1 MMNTP
6 DFKLS
11 AVTPPEDTGFLQF
24 LYQNALGRIFL
35 RLLMARWVSRLS
47 GAFLDSRLSKP
58 MIKRFVKKNEI
69 DLSLYEKEEYRNFND
84 FFTRRIRPEL
94 RVIDNDPDA
103 FVAPCDGLL
112 SVYPIEKGRVMPIKQ
127 SEYTVS
133 DLVDDDALAAEFDG
147 GHCLVFR
154 LCVHHYH
161 RYAFADGGK
170 PISNKYI
177 KGKFHT
183 VRPIALRLHPVFR
196 ENARE
201 VTVYESDHFGK
212 LAQIEVGAMLVGKIE
227 NKPMGERFERG
238 EEKGRFLYGGSTVVL
253 LVGKDR
259 VTLPDSLFEATREG
273 KEVPVEMG
281 MKLGEKVK

>member
-1 MMNTP
+1 MKHTVSEI
-6 DFKLS
+6 S
-11 AVTPPEDTGFLQF
+11 AVTPPEDTGFLRF

-35 RLLMARWVSRLS
+35 RLLMGRWVSRLS

-58 MIKRFVKKNEI
+58 MIKRFIKKNAI

-94 RVIDNDPDA
+94 RPIEQSADA

-112 SVYPIEKGRVMPIKQ
+112 SVYPIEKGSVYPIKQ
-127 SEYTVS
+127 SEYTVA
-133 DLVDDDALAAEFDG
+133 DLLADETMAEEFDG
-147 GHCLVFR
+147 GVCLVFR

-170 PISNKYI
+170 PILNKYI

-183 VRPIALRLHPVFR
+183 VRPIALRLHPVFK

-201 VTVYESDHFGK
+201 VTLYESDNFGK
-212 LAQIEVGAMLVGKIE
+212 MAQIEVGAMLVGKIE
-227 NKPMGERFERG
+227 NKPMGERFARG
-238 EEKGRFLYGGSTVVL
+238 EEKGRFLYGGSTVVE

-259 VTLPDSLFEATREG
+259 VNFPQELFDATNEG
-273 KEVPVEMG
+273 KEVPVEIG
-281 MKLGEKVK
+281 MKLGVKIK

>member
-1 MMNTP
+1 MMKTP
-6 DFKLS
+6 EFS
-11 AVTPPEDTGFLQF
+11 AVTPPEDTGFLHF

-35 RLLMARWVSRLS
+35 RVLMARWVSRLS

-58 MIKRFVKKNEI
+58 MIKRFIKKNEI

-112 SVYPIEKGRVMPIKQ
+112 SVYPIEEGRVMPIKQ
-127 SEYTVS
+127 SEYTVA
-133 DLVDDDALAAEFDG
+133 DLLADEALAKEFDG
-147 GHCLVFR
+147 GYCLVFR

-170 PISNKYI
+170 PISNQYI

-183 VRPIALRLHPVFR
+183 VRPIALRLHPVFK

-212 LAQIEVGAMLVGKIE
+212 MAQIEVGAMLVGKIE

-238 EEKGRFLYGGSTVVL
+238 EEKGRFLYGGSTVVV

-259 VTLPDSLFEATREG
+259 VLLPKMLLDATNEG

>member
-1 MMNTP
+1 MNNTVREF
-6 DFKLS
+6 D
-11 AVTPPEDTGFLQF
+11 AVTPLEDTGFLRF
-24 LYQNALGRIFL
+24 LYQNAVGRLFL

-47 GAFLDSRLSKP
+47 GAFLDSRFSKP
-58 MIKRFVKKNEI
+58 MIKRFIRKNEI

-94 RVIDNDPDA
+94 RPIEKDPDA

-112 SVYPIEKGRVMPIKQ
+112 SVYPIEQGSVYPIKQ
-127 SEYTVS
+127 SEYTLA
-133 DLVDDDALAAEFDG
+133 DLLADEKIAKEFDG
-147 GHCLVFR
+147 GVCLVFR

-170 PISNKYI
+170 PIANKYI

-183 VRPIALRLHPVFR
+183 VRPIALRLHPVFK

-201 VTVYESDHFGK
+201 VTLYESDNFGTI
-212 LAQIEVGAMLVGKIE
+212 AQIEVGAMLVGKIE
-227 NKPMGERFERG
+227 NKPMGERFDRG
-238 EEKGRFLYGGSTVVL
+238 EEKGRFLYGGSTVVV
-253 LVGKDR
+253 LVGKNR
-259 VTLPDSLFEATREG
+259 VNFPKELFDATNEG

-281 MKLGEKVK
+281 MKLGEKIK

>member
-1 MMNTP
+1 MKKAVRE
-6 DFKLS
+6 FS
-11 AVTPPEDTGFLQF
+11 AEMPPEDTGFLRF
-24 LYQNALGRIFL
+24 LYQNALGRLFL
-35 RLLMARWVSRLS
+35 RLLMARWVSRLA

-58 MIKRFVKKNEI
+58 MIKRFIKKNEI

-94 RVIDNDPDA
+94 REIDKDPDA

-112 SVYPIEKGRVMPIKQ
+112 SAYRIEKGSVYPIKQ
-127 SEYTVS
+127 SEYTVA
-133 DLVDDDALAAEFDG
+133 DLLADETLAEEFDG
-147 GHCLVFR
+147 GICLVFR

-170 PISNKYI
+170 PILNKYI

-183 VRPIALRLHPVFR
+183 VRPIALRLHPVFK

-201 VTVYESDHFGK
+201 VTVYESDNFGK
-212 LAQIEVGAMLVGKIE
+212 MAQIEVGAMLVGKIE
-227 NKPMGERFERG
+227 NKPMGEHFSRG
-238 EEKGRFLYGGSTVVL
+238 EEKGRFLYGGSTVVVL
-253 LVGKDR
+253 LEKDR
-259 VTLPDSLFEATREG
+259 VNLPDFLFDATNEG

>member
-1 MMNTP
+1 MSNSFREFTP
-6 DFKLS
+6 EM
-11 AVTPPEDTGFLQF
+11 PPEDSGFLRF
-24 LYQNALGRIFL
+24 LYQNFFGRILL
-35 RLLMARWVSRLS
+35 RLLTARWVSRLG
-47 GAFLDSRLSKP
+47 GAYLDSRFSRR
-58 MIKRFVKKNEI
+58 MIKSFIQKNEI

-94 RVIDNDPDA
+94 RTIERDADA

-112 SVYPIEKGRVMPIKQ
+112 SVYEISSGKVIPIKQ
-127 SEYTVS
+127 SEYTLA
-133 DLVDDDALAAEFDG
+133 DLLQDAEEAKSFEG
-147 GHCLVFR
+147 GYCLVFR

-183 VRPIALRLHPVFR
+183 VRPIALRTHPVFV

-201 VTVYESDHFGK
+201 VTLYESDNFGT

-227 NKPMGERFERG
+227 NKPMGERFARG

-253 LVGKDR
+253 LVGKDQIK
-259 VTLPDSLFEATREG
+259 LPKALFDATEKG
-273 KEVPVEMG
+273 MEVPVEMG
-281 MKLGEKVK
+281 MKLGEKIK

>member
-1 MMNTP
+1 MNNTVREF
-6 DFKLS
+6 D
-11 AVTPPEDTGFLQF
+11 AVTPLEDTGFLRF
-24 LYQNALGRIFL
+24 LYQNAVGRLFL

-47 GAFLDSRLSKP
+47 GAFLDSRFSKP
-58 MIKRFVKKNEI
+58 MIKRFIRKNEI

-94 RVIDNDPDA
+94 RPIEKDPDA

-112 SVYPIEKGRVMPIKQ
+112 SVYPIEQGSVYPIKQ
-127 SEYTVS
+127 SEYTLA
-133 DLVDDDALAAEFDG
+133 DLLADEKMAKEFDG
-147 GHCLVFR
+147 GVCLVFR

-170 PISNKYI
+170 PILNKYI

-183 VRPIALRLHPVFR
+183 VRPIALRLHPVFT

-201 VTVYESDHFGK
+201 VTLYESDNFGK

-227 NKPMGERFERG
+227 NKPMGEHFSRG
-238 EEKGRFLYGGSTVVL
+238 EEKGRFLYGGSTVVV
-253 LVGKDR
+253 LVGKNR
-259 VTLPDSLFEATREG
+259 VNFPKELFDATSEG

-281 MKLGEKVK
+281 MKLGDKIK

>member
-1 MMNTP
+1 MNNTVREF
-6 DFKLS
+6 D
-11 AVTPPEDTGFLQF
+11 AVTPPEDTGFLRF
-24 LYQNALGRIFL
+24 LYRNVFGRLLL

-58 MIKRFVKKNEI
+58 MIKRFIKKNGI

-94 RVIDNDPDA
+94 RPIEKDPDA

-112 SVYPIEKGRVMPIKQ
+112 SVYPIEQGSVYPIKQ
-127 SEYTVS
+127 SEYTLA
-133 DLVDDDALAAEFDG
+133 DLLADEKLAEDFDG
-147 GHCLVFR
+147 GVCLVFR

-170 PISNKYI
+170 PILNKYI

-183 VRPIALRLHPVFR
+183 VRPIALRLHPVFK

-201 VTVYESDHFGK
+201 VTLYESDNFGK
-212 LAQIEVGAMLVGKIE
+212 MAQIEVGAMLVGKIE
-227 NKPMGERFERG
+227 NKPMGERFARG
-238 EEKGRFLYGGSTVVL
+238 EEKGRFLYGGSTVVV
-253 LVGKDR
+253 LVGKDC
-259 VTLPDSLFEATREG
+259 VNFPKELFDATNEG

-281 MKLGEKVK
+281 MKLGDKIK

>member
-1 MMNTP
+1 MKKTE
-6 DFKLS
+6 FAFS
-11 AVTPPEDTGFLQF
+11 AVTPPEDTGFLRF

-35 RLLMARWVSRLS
+35 RVLMARWVSRLS

-58 MIKRFVKKNEI
+58 MIKRFIKKNEI
-69 DLSLYEKEEYRNFND
+69 DLSLYEKEDYRNFND

-94 RVIDNDPDA
+94 RVIEQDPNA

-112 SVYPIEKGRVMPIKQ
+112 SVYPIEEGRVMPIKQ
-127 SEYTVS
+127 SEYTLA
-133 DLVDDDALAAEFDG
+133 DLLDDEALAKEFDG
-147 GHCLVFR
+147 GYCLVFR

-201 VTVYESDHFGK
+201 VTVYESDNFGK
-212 LAQIEVGAMLVGKIE
+212 MAQIEVGAMLVGKIE

-238 EEKGRFLYGGSTVVL
+238 EEKGRFLYGGSTVVV
-253 LVGKDR
+253 LVGKDQ
-259 VTLPDSLFEATREG
+259 VVLPKVLIDAANEG

>member
-1 MMNTP
+1 MKHTFP
-6 DFKLS
+6 EFS
-11 AVTPPEDTGFLQF
+11 AVTPPEDTGFLRF

-35 RLLMARWVSRLS
+35 RVLMARWVSRLS

-58 MIKRFVKKNEI
+58 MIKRFIKKNAI

-84 FFTRRIRPEL
+84 FFTRRIRSEL
-94 RVIDNDPDA
+94 RPIEQSADA

-127 SEYTVS
+127 SEYTVA
-133 DLVDDDALAAEFDG
+133 DLLADEKTAEEFDG
-147 GHCLVFR
+147 GVCLVFR

-161 RYAFADGGK
+161 RYAFADSGK
-170 PISNKYI
+170 PILNKYI

-183 VRPIALRLHPVFR
+183 VRPIALRLHPVFK

-201 VTVYESDHFGK
+201 VTLYESDNFGK

-227 NKPMGERFERG
+227 NKPMGERFARG
-238 EEKGRFLYGGSTVVL
+238 EEKGRFLYGGSTVVV

-259 VTLPDSLFEATREG
+259 VNFPKELFDATNEG

-281 MKLGEKVK
+281 MTLGEKTK

>member
-1 MMNTP
+1 MKHTFP
-6 DFKLS
+6 EFS
-11 AVTPPEDTGFLQF
+11 AVTPPEDTGFLRF

-35 RLLMARWVSRLS
+35 RVLMARWVSRLS

-58 MIKRFVKKNEI
+58 MIKRFIKKNAI

-84 FFTRRIRPEL
+84 FFTRRIRSEL
-94 RVIDNDPDA
+94 RPIEQSADA

-127 SEYTVS
+127 SEYTVA
-133 DLVDDDALAAEFDG
+133 DLLADEKTAEEFDG
-147 GHCLVFR
+147 GVCLVFR

-161 RYAFADGGK
+161 RYAFADSGK
-170 PISNKYI
+170 PISNRYI

-183 VRPIALRLHPVFR
+183 VRPIALRLHPVFK

-201 VTVYESDHFGK
+201 VTLYESDNFGK

-227 NKPMGERFERG
+227 NKPMGERFARG
-238 EEKGRFLYGGSTVVL
+238 EEKGRFLYGGSTVVV

-259 VTLPDSLFEATREG
+259 VNFPKVLFDATNEG

-281 MKLGEKVK
+281 MKLGDKVK

>member
-1 MMNTP
+1 MKKAVHE
-6 DFKLS
+6 FS
-11 AVTPPEDTGFLQF
+11 AEMPPEDTGFLRF
-24 LYQNALGRIFL
+24 LYQNALGRLFL

-58 MIKRFVKKNEI
+58 MIKRFIKKNAI

-94 RVIDNDPDA
+94 RVIEQDPDA

-112 SVYPIEKGRVMPIKQ
+112 SVYPIERGSVYPIKQ
-127 SEYTVS
+127 SEYTVA
-133 DLVDDDALAAEFDG
+133 DLLADERLAGEFDG
-147 GHCLVFR
+147 GVCLVFR

-161 RYAFADGGK
+161 RYAFADSGK
-170 PISNKYI
+170 PILNKYI

-183 VRPIALRLHPVFR
+183 VRPIALRLHPVFK

-201 VTVYESDHFGK
+201 VTLYESDNYGK
-212 LAQIEVGAMLVGKIE
+212 MAQIEVGAMLVGKIE
-227 NKPMGERFERG
+227 NKPMGERFARG
-238 EEKGRFLYGGSTVVL
+238 EEKGRFLYGGSTVVV

-259 VTLPDSLFEATREG
+259 VNFPKELFDATNEG

-281 MKLGEKVK
+281 MKLGEKIK